1 MRRARAYVFRT
12 GGALRLNACTINGI
26 IIVYYINMDPQNKH
40 GLRSGS
46 PRGANRGDRVA
57 TVVATVADAAC
68 SGRVV
73 FIILLL
79 CLVASPVKDLQAGGL
94 RIRIRKNRNRCDDSN
109 IILHTKDM
117 SSYYDTSCARS
128 LSRHFHNSWSLY
140 TPVFNSMMREI

>member
-12 GGALRLNACTINGI
+12 GGALRLNACMINGI

-46 PRGANRGDRVA
+46 PRGSNRGDRVA
-57 TVVATVADAAC
+57 TVVATVTDAAC

-79 CLVASPVKDLQAGGL
+79 CLVASPVKDPPAGELG
-94 RIRIRKNRNRCDDSN
+94 RRIRKNRNRCDDNN
-109 IILHTKDM
+109 IIILFTKYM
-117 SSYYDTSCARS
+117 ILYDISCARS
-128 LSRHFHNSWSLY
+128 RSRHFH
-140 TPVFNSMMREI
+140 